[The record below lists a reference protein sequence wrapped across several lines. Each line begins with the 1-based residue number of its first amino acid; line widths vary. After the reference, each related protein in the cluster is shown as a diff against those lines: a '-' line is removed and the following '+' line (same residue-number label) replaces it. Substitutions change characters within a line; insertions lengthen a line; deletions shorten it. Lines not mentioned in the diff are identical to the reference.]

1 MSVIAGSHP
10 NKVAEVDTPG
20 EDTEAVTGLGAPF
33 LGENLRVVR
42 LGFVSAH
49 FRWHSVG
56 RLTIGLLERLCTS
69 RGLQVFVIDASSGG
83 RHRSTAGKPTTTTV
97 QDTSRG
103 QPDEDF
109 VLERL
114 AAAGASIVR
123 IQAAA
128 APSPRN
134 GVDAT
139 SPTQLAPTTKV
150 EGSSG
155 SGSGGA
161 GSDALQTAREAIAA
175 LRLDVLVYADV
186 GMDAF
191 TTGLAHGR
199 LSPVQVAFWGHPGTT
214 GLSTM
219 DYFVTSDLFEGD
231 LGAGW
236 GNRRRLRSDDGG
248 ASSADDDTRYV
259 EHREEAGR
267 NPDDV
272 GDEATAAGGEGDGPK
287 AWAGAERHDR
297 QHAFSEQLVR
307 LGGLGFIFD
316 DPALTFGWDSAGE
329 DSGNVPGRNGPSG
342 DSWNGSRNGKH
353 DRGIEDRKRR
363 HSENSLPSS
372 CGGDGR
378 AASSPEEMEKRETE
392 EANRPRLYVCAQSL
406 MKMHPAFDGVL
417 AGILAAD
424 PLAQILLLRDS
435 RQLLWHSRFRRRLR
449 AAIDAAEQSANFAA
463 VSTCAAAAQNG
474 TGPASSPIRGGLW
487 GRVRFVSP
495 LSGREFFRLQCRA
508 DVVLDPFPF
517 GGGVTTLEVSCP
529 TIVGVGWRGRGG
541 GYSFDVCRTVARSRL
556 MTHSGSLCLIHK
568 HYFRCAWWAR

>member
-1 MSVIAGSHP
+1 
-10 NKVAEVDTPG
+10 
-20 EDTEAVTGLGAPF
+20 
-33 LGENLRVVR
+33 RV
-42 LGFVSAH
+42 GFVSAH

-69 RGLQVFVIDASSGG
+69 RGLQIFVIDASSG
-83 RHRSTAGKPTTTTV
+83 
-97 QDTSRG
+97 
-103 QPDEDF
+103 
-109 VLERL
+109 
-114 AAAGASIVR
+114 
-123 IQAAA
+123 
-128 APSPRN
+128 
-134 GVDAT
+134 
-139 SPTQLAPTTKV
+139 V

-155 SGSGGA
+155 SGSGRA

-175 LRLDVLVYADV
+175 LRLDVLVYGDV

-231 LGAGW
+231 LGADW
-236 GNRRRLRSDDGG
+236 GDRRRLRSDDGG
-248 ASSADDDTRYV
+248 ASR
-259 EHREEAGR
+259 
-267 NPDDV
+267 
-272 GDEATAAGGEGDGPK
+272 
-287 AWAGAERHDR
+287 AERNDR

-316 DPALTFGWDSAGE
+316 DPALTFGGMD
-329 DSGNVPGRNGPSG
+329 
-342 DSWNGSRNGKH
+342 
-353 DRGIEDRKRR
+353 DRKRR
-363 HSENSLPSS
+363 HSENILPSS
-372 CGGDGR
+372 YGDNGR
-378 AASSPEEMEKRETE
+378 AASSPEVMEKREDE

-406 MKMHPAFDGVL
+406 MKMHPAFDAVL

-449 AAIDAAEQSANFAA
+449 AAVDAAEQNANFAA

-517 GGGVTTLEVSCP
+517 GGGVTTLEALACGTPVVTAGALQSVHRLAEGLIAAQHMDNNVLVRSLVARSTTEYIAKAVAVAAPGALKRKVLRALRC
-529 TIVGVGWRGRGG
+529 GRNGLLHGGGGRGG
-541 GYSFDVCRTVARSRL
+541 GGGEDGSDVAADWERFLTNA
-556 MTHSGSLCLIHK
+556 
-568 HYFRCAWWAR
+568 AA

>member
-1 MSVIAGSHP
+1 
-10 NKVAEVDTPG
+10 
-20 EDTEAVTGLGAPF
+20 
-33 LGENLRVVR
+33 R

-56 RLTIGLLERLCTS
+56 RLTVGLLERLCTS

-83 RHRSTAGKPTTTTV
+83 R
-97 QDTSRG
+97 

-134 GVDAT
+134 
-139 SPTQLAPTTKV
+139 
-150 EGSSG
+150 
-155 SGSGGA
+155 A
-161 GSDALQTAREAIAA
+161 GSDALQAAREAIAE
-175 LRLDVLVYADV
+175 LRLDVLVYGDV

-219 DYFVTSDLFEGD
+219 DYFVTSDLFEGE
-231 LGAGW
+231 L
-236 GNRRRLRSDDGG
+236 
-248 ASSADDDTRYV
+248 
-259 EHREEAGR
+259 AGR
-267 NPDDV
+267 NPDGV
-272 GDEATAAGGEGDGPK
+272 GDEATAAGGEGDGPE

-307 LGGLGFIFD
+307 LDGLGFIFD

-329 DSGNVPGRNGPSG
+329 DS
-342 DSWNGSRNGKH
+342 
-353 DRGIEDRKRR
+353 
-363 HSENSLPSS
+363 
-372 CGGDGR
+372 
-378 AASSPEEMEKRETE
+378 
-392 EANRPRLYVCAQSL
+392 ANRPRLYVCAQSL
-406 MKMHPAFDGVL
+406 MKMHPAFDAVL

-449 AAIDAAEQSANFAA
+449 AAVDAAEKRANFAA
-463 VSTCAAAAQNG
+463 VST
-474 TGPASSPIRGGLW
+474 
-487 GRVRFVSP
+487 VRFVSP

-517 GGGVTTLEVSCP
+517 GGGVTTLEALACGTPVVTAGALQSVHRLAEGLIAAAANTQCQGRKEHHP
-529 TIVGVGWRGRGG
+529 KEHKGEAGALKTTPSEYIAKAVAVAAPGALKREVRRALRCGRNGLLHGGGRGG
-541 GYSFDVCRTVARSRL
+541 GRGGDGEDGSDVAADWERFLTNA
-556 MTHSGSLCLIHK
+556 
-568 HYFRCAWWAR
+568 AA

>member
-1 MSVIAGSHP
+1 
-10 NKVAEVDTPG
+10 
-20 EDTEAVTGLGAPF
+20 
-33 LGENLRVVR
+33 RV
-42 LGFVSAH
+42 GFVSAH

-56 RLTIGLLERLCTS
+56 RLTIGLLERLCTG

-83 RHRSTAGKPTTTTV
+83 R
-97 QDTSRG
+97 

-123 IQAAA
+123 VQAAA

-134 GVDAT
+134 
-139 SPTQLAPTTKV
+139 
-150 EGSSG
+150 
-155 SGSGGA
+155 A
-161 GSDALQTAREAIAA
+161 GSDALQTAREAIAE
-175 LRLDVLVYADV
+175 LRLDVLVYGDV

-231 LGAGW
+231 L
-236 GNRRRLRSDDGG
+236 
-248 ASSADDDTRYV
+248 
-259 EHREEAGR
+259 AGR
-267 NPDDV
+267 NPDVV
-272 GDEATAAGGEGDGPK
+272 GDEATAAGGEGDGPE

-316 DPALTFGWDSAGE
+316 DPALTFGEA
-329 DSGNVPGRNGPSG
+329 
-342 DSWNGSRNGKH
+342 
-353 DRGIEDRKRR
+353 
-363 HSENSLPSS
+363 
-372 CGGDGR
+372 
-378 AASSPEEMEKRETE
+378 E

-406 MKMHPAFDGVL
+406 MKMHPAFDAVL

-449 AAIDAAEQSANFAA
+449 AAVEAAEQSANFAA
-463 VSTCAAAAQNG
+463 VSMFAAAAQNG
-474 TGPASSPIRGGLW
+474 TGPAASPVRGGLW

-517 GGGVTTLEVSCP
+517 GGGVTTLEALACGTPVVTAGALQTVHRLAEGLIAAAANAQCQ
-529 TIVGVGWRGRGG
+529 GREEHHPKEHKGGYIAKAVAVAAPGALKRKVRRALRCGRNGLLHGG
-541 GYSFDVCRTVARSRL
+541 GGGGGGDGEDGSDVAADWERFLTNA
-556 MTHSGSLCLIHK
+556 
-568 HYFRCAWWAR
+568 AA

>member
-1 MSVIAGSHP
+1 
-10 NKVAEVDTPG
+10 
-20 EDTEAVTGLGAPF
+20 
-33 LGENLRVVR
+33 RV
-42 LGFVSAH
+42 GFVSAH

-56 RLTIGLLERLCTS
+56 RLTIGLLEHLCTS
-69 RGLQVFVIDASSGG
+69 RGLQVFVIDASSG
-83 RHRSTAGKPTTTTV
+83 
-97 QDTSRG
+97 
-103 QPDEDF
+103 
-109 VLERL
+109 
-114 AAAGASIVR
+114 
-123 IQAAA
+123 
-128 APSPRN
+128 
-134 GVDAT
+134 
-139 SPTQLAPTTKV
+139 V

-175 LRLDVLVYADV
+175 LRLDVLVYGDV

-231 LGAGW
+231 LSVGW
-236 GNRRRLRSDDGG
+236 GDRRRLRSDDGG
-248 ASSADDDTRYV
+248 ANSVDDDTRHV
-259 EHREEAGR
+259 EHREGAGQ
-267 NPDDV
+267 NPDV
-272 GDEATAAGGEGDGPK
+272 V
-287 AWAGAERHDR
+287 AERQDR

-316 DPALTFGWDSAGE
+316 DPALT
-329 DSGNVPGRNGPSG
+329 
-342 DSWNGSRNGKH
+342 
-353 DRGIEDRKRR
+353 
-363 HSENSLPSS
+363 LPSS

-378 AASSPEEMEKRETE
+378 AASPPEAMEKREAE

-406 MKMHPAFDGVL
+406 MKMHPAFDAVL

-449 AAIDAAEQSANFAA
+449 AAIDAAEQSANYAA

-474 TGPASSPIRGGLW
+474 TGPASSPMRGGLW

-495 LSGREFFRLQCRA
+495 LSGRDFFRLQCRA
-508 DVVLDPFPF
+508 DVVVDPFPF
-517 GGGVTTLEVSCP
+517 GGGVTTLEALACGTPVVTAGALQSVHRLAEGLIAAAANTQCQ
-529 TIVGVGWRGRGG
+529 GREEHHPEEQKGEYIAKAVAVAAPGALKRKVRRALRCGRNGLLHGG
-541 GYSFDVCRTVARSRL
+541 GGGGGGEDGSDVAADWERFLTNA
-556 MTHSGSLCLIHK
+556 
-568 HYFRCAWWAR
+568 AA